1 MQFNLTVPVIPI
13 GVFSDS
19 SRIITIAK
27 ILLQYGI
34 NCIEVTLRT
43 PQALECITALK
54 KSFPQLTIGAG
65 SVLSQDD
72 FKDAINAGA
81 AFVISPCIS
90 DSLIEL
96 SHSFTDIQYIPGFT
110 TATELA
116 HALQSG
122 CTMLKFFPA
131 EYTGGVKYLK
141 AIIEPFIKFSF
152 SIIPTGGIMPSSIKQ
167 YLAIPNVIACGMSYI
182 VDSSLIDK
190 NDFHVLENRIK
201 ETLDS
206 ITR

>member
-1 MQFNLTVPVIPI
+1 MMFNLTVPVIPI

-19 SRIITIAK
+19 SKIVTIAE
-27 ILLQYGI
+27 ILHQHGI

-43 PQALECITALK
+43 PQALACITALK
-54 KSFPQLTIGAG
+54 KLFPQLVIGAG

-72 FKDAINAGA
+72 FKAAIDAGA
-81 AFVISPCIS
+81 VFVVSPCVS

-96 SHSFTDIQYIPGFT
+96 SHRFTDIQYIPGFT
-110 TATELA
+110 TSTELA

-141 AIIEPFIKFSF
+141 AITGPFIKFSF

-182 VDSSLIDK
+182 VDSTLIDR
-190 NDFHVLENRIK
+190 NDFQALENRIK

-206 ITR
+206 ITQ